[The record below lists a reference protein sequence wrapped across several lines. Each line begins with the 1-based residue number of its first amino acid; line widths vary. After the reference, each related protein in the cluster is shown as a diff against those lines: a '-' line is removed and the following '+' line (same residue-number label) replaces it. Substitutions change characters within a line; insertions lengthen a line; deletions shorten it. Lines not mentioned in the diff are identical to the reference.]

1 MAAPA
6 ERRAEKRVPR
16 CIKCRAADA
25 AALVNQTEALCAGC
39 LRGALLGKFKSA
51 VNSGK
56 LVAKDDHVLLA
67 FSGGA
72 ASRCALDFLLAI
84 QSPLLHSQGA
94 APLGAQ
100 GAAARGRIPFRLS
113 VAYVDERVAVGN
125 DLLPRGTADRLACEL
140 REIVSDA
147 VAAHRGARDCSG
159 GDCGEGGGRGAARE
173 GGAGSENGG
182 GHGVAFHVVRLES
195 ALADGGSAPADGGS
209 APADGESAPADGE
222 SAPADGE
229 SAPADGESAP
239 ADGGSAP
246 ADGGGAP
253 MEGDGG
259 DGESRAEGL
268 ASRLAVV
275 VGGAAE
281 GTGREDVVGALRLD
295 ALMLLVVSGALSFC
309 LAPLPCR
316 SSLPPQLAQRL
327 RCSKVVVG
335 STASRLAAH
344 TIAAT
349 AKAQGFA
356 LPADL
361 AVWDARRGVPVV
373 RPLRDCSLR
382 DLALLAHLH
391 CLRTAFAP
399 SLATRA
405 SLRGGAGSGATG
417 GAESINAL
425 AAWFLEGLQRESS
438 GRQFTVTRTALKL
451 QPFPFNLPPSLAP
464 PSPTA
469 ADSPPPP
476 LCAICLAPLPPS
488 ALAPPLPPE
497 PPASGVAT
505 AAAAPSLPLSP
516 SSSPLCCSCRWGVVG
531 AGEATRMGGKR
542 GTGGAERGR
551 ENGEGGR
558 GEVEGGGGGAGAGG
572 AGGVAGLPEAFLARG
587 RAGSAS
593 YSHWLRQ
600 CERSMIADCLL
611 EGD

>member
-16 CIKCRAADA
+16 CIKCRVADA
-25 AALVNQTEALCAGC
+25 AALVNQTEALCAAC

-51 VNSGK
+51 VNGGK

-125 DLLPRGTADRLACEL
+125 DLLPRGTADGLASEL
-140 REIVSDA
+140 RDIVRDA

-173 GGAGSENGG
+173 AGMGAERGGAND
-182 GHGVAFHVVRLES
+182 VAFHVVRLES
-195 ALADGGSAPADGGS
+195 ALADG
-209 APADGESAPADGE
+209 E
-222 SAPADGE
+222 
-229 SAPADGESAP
+229 
-239 ADGGSAP
+239 
-246 ADGGGAP
+246 GAP

-259 DGESRAEGL
+259 EGESRAEGL
-268 ASRLAVV
+268 AARLEAV

-281 GTGREDVVGALRLD
+281 ATGREDVVATLRMD
-295 ALMLLVVSGALSFC
+295 ALMLL
-309 LAPLPCR
+309 
-316 SSLPPQLAQRL
+316 AQRVQ
-327 RCSKVVVG
+327 CSKVVVG
-335 STASRLAAH
+335 STATRLAAH
-344 TIAAT
+344 VIAAT
-349 AKAQGFA
+349 AKAQGYA

-382 DLALLAHLH
+382 DLALLAHLSR
-391 CLRTAFAP
+391 LRTA

-405 SLRGGAGSGATG
+405 SLRGGAGG
-417 GAESINAL
+417 GAAGGAGSINAL
-425 AAWFLEGLQRESS
+425 AASFLEGMQRESS

-451 QPFPFNLPPSLAP
+451 QPFPFNLPPSLAL

-469 ADSPPPP
+469 ADNPPSP
-476 LCAICLAPLPPS
+476 LCAICLAPLPPP
-488 ALAPPLPPE
+488 ALAPPPPPD
-497 PPASGVAT
+497 PPASAVT
-505 AAAAPSLPLSP
+505 SPAAAPAPPLHP
-516 SSSPLCCSCRWGVVG
+516 PTTPLCCSCRWGVVG
-531 AGEATRMGGKR
+531 AGGRVGARAGE
-542 GTGGAERGR
+542 GGAETAR

-558 GEVEGGGGGAGAGG
+558 GKAEEGGKVAGAGR

-593 YSHWLRQ
+593 YAHWLRQ
-600 CERSMIADCLL
+600 CER
-611 EGD
+611 